1 MRCLIVLICYLICII
16 AHGNDIIIPA
26 KVFNNTTAQGVA
38 DIQAQRNMMGHIGG
52 NKGKS
57 EGVGFSRIS
66 SKDAIS
72 NCCYWGQMTPVDI
85 GVSKGKYGWYA
96 CVRYK

>member
-1 MRCLIVLICYLICII
+1 
-16 AHGNDIIIPA
+16 
-26 KVFNNTTAQGVA
+26 
-38 DIQAQRNMMGHIGG
+38 MMGYIGG